1 MDLKT
6 QVLGDHKMTYTF
18 CVGRTPLPNVKLLCL
33 KEVKQ
38 VNTRFKENVILHN
51 VYELGVDVNNKHIG
65 LMGNSISAN
74 LQMKRDVPDLLKQE
88 MPPLSFNTSIL
99 IAIERASSFG

>member
-18 CVGRTPLPNVKLLCL
+18 CVGRTPSPNVKLLSL
-33 KEVKQ
+33 KEAKQ

-51 VYELGVDVNNKHIG
+51 VCDLGVDVNNKHIG

-74 LQMKRDVPDLLKQE
+74 LQMKREVPDLLKQE
-88 MPPLSFNTSIL
+88 MPPLSLDTSIL
-99 IAIERASSFG
+99 IAIERTSSFG